1 MPKCTTKPI
10 VCINGSR
17 SITNINLS
25 LFINPSHVGCIVT
38 GGARGIDTIAEN
50 WAKANNIEWVCY
62 LPQWDIF
69 GKRAGMIRNEEMINF
84 CDVLISFWDGH
95 SAGTKHAIDYAKNL
109 GRKVI
114 IHLIQ
119 DLD

>member
-1 MPKCTTKPI
+1 MSMSQKPI

-25 LFINPSHVGCIVT
+25 LFINPNHIECVVT
-38 GGARGIDTIAEN
+38 GGARGIDTVAEN

-62 LPQWDIF
+62 LPQWNIY
-69 GKRAGMIRNEEMINF
+69 GKRAGMLRNKDMIDF
-84 CDVLISFWDGH
+84 ADVLISFWDGQ
-95 SAGTKHAIDYAKNL
+95 SPGTKQAIEYAIEI
-109 GRKVI
+109 GRPYI
-114 IHLIQ
+114 CHIIQ